1 MSGCSSSE
9 ATPPR
14 PQVDWWRVVYDEAQ
28 MVGWGLVAQMAQ
40 RITSQHRWAVTGT
53 PIGPNGLDD
62 ILGLLRILHH
72 HPLDNPDLFHYAIS
86 RPYMRGEQGSG
97 ARLAAL
103 LKPIMWRSS
112 KASAA
117 KDHPLPKRSLHL
129 ALLSFTAPEHAFY
142 GHILDKTRKARDEL
156 RQRQESS
163 GQHAAQQEGE
173 QAGAAAAAEAAAAG
187 QPGTSAAA
195 AAAAAAAEAEGATPA
210 VAAAGDQGA
219 DAAAAARRSSKSA
232 AQVRRQ
238 QADQAG
244 KLAKAEKLA
253 QNELLQL
260 RLACIH
266 PQMTSYWRE
275 LSSELQ
281 LDQGGA
287 LSMEEILKRM
297 VGACLGCAAHAGRV
311 RLVFRVLVIVIVVVQ
326 SEIGASTGMV

>member
-1 MSGCSSSE
+1 M
-9 ATPPR
+9 
-14 PQVDWWRVVYDEAQ
+14 VYDEAQ

-72 HPLDNPDLFHYAIS
+72 HPLDHPDLFHYAIS

-163 GQHAAQQEGE
+163 GQQAAQQEGQ
-173 QAGAAAAAEAAAAG
+173 QAGAPQQHAGAPAAAEAAAAG

-195 AAAAAAAEAEGATPA
+195 AAAAAAAGGATPA
-210 VAAAGDQGA
+210 AAAAGDQGA

-232 AQVRRQ
+232 TQARRQ

-244 KLAKAEKLA
+244 KVAKAEKLA

-297 VGACLGCAAHAGRV
+297 VGGWAGWGGLR
-311 RLVFRVLVIVIVVVQ
+311 RAGL
-326 SEIGASTGMV
+326 